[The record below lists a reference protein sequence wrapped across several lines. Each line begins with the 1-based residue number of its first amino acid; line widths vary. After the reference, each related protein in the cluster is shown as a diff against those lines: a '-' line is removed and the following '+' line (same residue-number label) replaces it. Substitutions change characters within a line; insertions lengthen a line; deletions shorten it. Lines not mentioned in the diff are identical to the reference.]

1 MADDIAYAYNI
12 YTDVPEGYE
21 EDDTRWKASY
31 ETQFGDTRAVNE
43 TINFILNEYDS
54 YMSADILIPGFR
66 PDWLY
71 KLGEKDAVPSDILD
85 MYSDEWQSQVDEF
98 NAAW

>member
-1 MADDIAYAYNI
+1 
-12 YTDVPEGYE
+12 
-21 EDDTRWKASY
+21 
-31 ETQFGDTRAVNE
+31 
-43 TINFILNEYDS
+43 
-54 YMSADILIPGFR
+54 MSADMLIPDFR

-71 KLGEKDAVPSDILD
+71 MLGEKDAVPSDILD